1 MKKAIVA
8 VLLAF
13 GLLSVQGTALAKSKA
28 DKPVIG
34 VAEFKN
40 ESGAGW
46 WRGGVGWELSGMLSN
61 ELAGTK
67 AFRVVE
73 RTKLESVISE
83 QNLAASGRVAS
94 GTGAKIGKLTG
105 AQYLV
110 MGTVTSFEESTAST
124 GGGVSFGGFSVGGNK
139 SEAYIA
145 VDLRV
150 VNSETGEI
158 DFVRTI
164 EARSK
169 GGGLRLGAYRG
180 GFGGSLNNEK
190 KTPVGKAIRAVL
202 MEISN
207 YLECAMVDHGRCMDE
222 YDEKDRKRR
231 ESTAGAIDLD
241 G

>member
-1 MKKAIVA
+1 MRKGMIA
-8 VLLAF
+8 VSLVLSSLLLA
-13 GLLSVQGTALAKSKA
+13 GPVLAKGN
-28 DKPVIG
+28 DNKPVVG
-34 VAEFKN
+34 VVEFKN
-40 ESGAGW
+40 ESSAGW
-46 WRGGVGWELSGMLSN
+46 WTGGVGWELSGMLSN

-73 RTKLESVISE
+73 RSKLEAVISE

-94 GTGAKIGKLTG
+94 GTGAKIGKITG

-110 MGTVTSFEESTAST
+110 MGTVTSFEQNTASS

-180 GFGGSLNNEK
+180 GFGGSLNNQK

-207 YLECAMVDHGRCMDE
+207 YLECAMVDQDGCMAD
-222 YDEKDRKRR
+222 YDAKEERRR